1 MATLKELLDLARSQV
16 GYTETGNN
24 GTKYG
29 KEYGLD
35 NNPWCQMF
43 VWWLAKHVGLTDK
56 VDFPHTA
63 SCPTALAWFRTK
75 KRLYDDPLPGDWIFF
90 KWTSNH
96 TTEASHVG
104 LVTKVEGG
112 RVYTIEGNAGSASD
126 RVIEKSYAT
135 RYGCIVGYGRLPL
148 EGRDEDPAPP
158 EDTTLSPRTLQQGM
172 SGNDVRLV
180 QTYLYYCGYRATMY
194 KPDGIYGPRTETAVK
209 KFQAAK
215 GMSQTGKVGPLTW
228 KALLSK

>member
-1 MATLKELLDLARSQV
+1 MASLKELLALAKNEI
-16 GYTETGNN
+16 GYKETGNN

-43 VWWLAKHVGLTDK
+43 VWWLAKHVGLKDN

-63 SCPTALAWFRTK
+63 SCPRALLWFK
-75 KRLYDDPLPGDWIFF
+75 GKGILYKEPLPGDWIFF
-90 KWTSNH
+90 KWTSNK

-104 LVTKVEGG
+104 LVTKVTDS

-126 RVIEKSYAT
+126 RVIEKDYAL

-148 EGRDEDPAPP
+148 EGGKVEDEAVVV
-158 EDTTLSPRTLQQGM
+158 SPRELRQGM
-172 SGNDVRLV
+172 TGNDVRLV
-180 QTYLYYCGYRATMY
+180 QTHLYYNGYRATMY
-194 KPDGIYGPRTETAVK
+194 KPDGIFGPRTLTAVK
-209 KFQAAK
+209 KFQKAK
-215 GMSQTGKVGPLTW
+215 DLAQDGIIGELTW

>member
-1 MATLKELLDLARSQV
+1 MATVKELIALAKNEV
-16 GYTETGNN
+16 GYREGKNN
-24 GTKYG
+24 DNKYG
-29 KEYGLD
+29 KEYGM
-35 NNPWCQMF
+35 NNAAWCQILQ
-43 VWWLAKHVGLTDK
+43 WWLAKHVGLRDT

-63 SCPTALAWFRTK
+63 SCPRALLWFK
-75 KRLYDDPLPGDWIFF
+75 NKGRLYKDPQPGDWIFF
-90 KWTSNH
+90 RWTTNT

-148 EGRDEDPAPP
+148 EGGKVEDE
-158 EDTTLSPRTLQQGM
+158 TVVVSPRELRQGM
-172 SGNDVRLV
+172 TGNDVRLV
-180 QTYLYYCGYRATMY
+180 QTHLYYNGYRATMY
-194 KPDGIYGPRTETAVK
+194 KPDGIFGPRTLTAVK
-209 KFQAAK
+209 KFQKAK
-215 GMSQTGKVGPLTW
+215 DLTQDGIIGELTW